1 MAKRGGKSTAQIQKL
16 LDERRKI
23 EQWLQRLEMA
33 ADETAGAVRDKVR
46 VDYQERLSNV
56 VTELQGF
63 GDQIRATLDGH
74 RSAHTD
80 LKAQEKTA
88 SEELAEAELRHAVGE
103 FGEEEWRSKKAGIL
117 EVLVKV
123 REELADEEGEIGELE
138 EVLALLEAPPPE
150 RAAAGPPPAGAT
162 PAAEAT
168 AEARLSI
175 GSELG
180 LRDLGGDEGDPL
192 DKALDEVLAEV
203 PAQPAPRQSMG
214 DELAFLKSVTEDAQQ
229 GPRASGATGTQTAV
243 PENVP
248 PPART
253 SKDLGTEDVE
263 KLEPTPVGKSRP
275 SVINQRTLKCGE
287 CGAMNLPTEWYCDR
301 CGAELAAL

>member
-23 EQWLQRLEMA
+23 EQWLQRLDMA

-46 VDYQERLSNV
+46 VDYQARLSNV

-63 GDQIRATLDGH
+63 GDQIRATLEDH
-74 RSAHTD
+74 KSAHTNI
-80 LKAQEKTA
+80 KAQEKTA

-103 FGEEEWRSKKAGIL
+103 FGEEEWRSKKGGIL

-123 REELADEEGEIGELE
+123 REELAGEEGEIGELE
-138 EVLALLEAPPPE
+138 EVLALLEAPAPE
-150 RAAAGPPPAGAT
+150 PE
-162 PAAEAT
+162 AAEPA

-180 LRDLGGDEGDPL
+180 LRDLGGDESDPL
-192 DKALDEVLAEV
+192 DEALDEVLAEV
-203 PAQPAPRQSMG
+203 PAKPAATAQPRQSIG
-214 DELAFLKSVTEDAQQ
+214 DELAFLKSVTEDSQQ
-229 GPRASGATGTQTAV
+229 GPRASVATGTGTAI
-243 PENVP
+243 PESVP
-248 PPART
+248 PPRT

-263 KLEPTPVGKSRP
+263 KLEPTPVTQSRP